1 METDIE
7 SANGNAEVKSQNL
20 FLKQEDDVD
29 EQSQWQLFAEASR
42 DSVFGLFFLA
52 SKESSVPAWWA
63 AFSMS
68 FLCTCVCLDY
78 DMRL

>member
-7 SANGNAEVKSQNL
+7 SANGGAGEVKSQNL

-52 SKESSVPAWWA
+52 SKESSVPGWWA
-63 AFSMS
+63 AFSTN
-68 FLCTCVCLDY
+68 FLALMFAWIMT
-78 DMRL
+78 